1 MLLGLFVVEYFHLRC
16 KWILLPA
23 LANYYQVYLQG
34 YLCIVLLV
42 LAMVKQAIVATPPNS
57 RSRIQAP
64 EQGRI
69 QHRALVHRRGSSRGC
84 FRERETSR
92 QTNVLSKVL

>member
-42 LAMVKQAIVATPPNS
+42 LAMVKQAIVAPPPEFPFS
-57 RSRIQAP
+57 YSGTRTRADTAP
-64 EQGRI
+64 CVGPQKGVI
-69 QHRALVHRRGSSRGC
+69 
-84 FRERETSR
+84 
-92 QTNVLSKVL
+92 